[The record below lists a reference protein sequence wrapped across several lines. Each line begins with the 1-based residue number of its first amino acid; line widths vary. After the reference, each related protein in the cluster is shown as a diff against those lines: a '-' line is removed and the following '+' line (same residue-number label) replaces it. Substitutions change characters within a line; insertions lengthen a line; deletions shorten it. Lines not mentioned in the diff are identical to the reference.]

1 MNDDLRISSR
11 RALAIA
17 AAVVLLA
24 AAGACT
30 TRMPLPP
37 PGAVDADRFLYERGT
52 AALEERHWLEAREYF
67 RRLVDTYPQS
77 QFRPDAKLGIGDAF
91 FGEDRVESN
100 ILAANEYREFLT
112 FFPAHPRADYAQFR
126 LAMCYA
132 RQVLAPRRDQSST
145 REALREVDRFLENYP
160 TSGYLAEVE
169 ALNRDLRDRL
179 GDYEFAIG
187 QQYYRQRWYTGAML
201 RLQYILENYPGYTRR
216 DQVYF
221 LIGEM
226 LMRANQKDDALTW
239 YQRIVAEFTES
250 RHLDDAR
257 KRIEEIGKQV
267 TR

>member
-1 MNDDLRISSR
+1 MNDSRTPSR
-11 RALAIA
+11 RALAIGTA
-17 AAVVLLA
+17 LALLVAV
-24 AAGACT
+24 GACT

-37 PGAVDADRFLYERGT
+37 PGAVDADRFLFERGT
-52 AALEERHWLEAREYF
+52 DALEGRHWLEAREYF

-77 QFRPDAKLGIGDAF
+77 QYRPDAKLGIGDAY
-91 FGEDRVESN
+91 FGEDRIESN

-112 FFPAHPRADYAQFR
+112 FFPAHPKADYAQYR

-160 TSGYLAEVE
+160 TSSLLPDVEQLA
-169 ALNRDLRDRL
+169 RDLRDRL

-201 RLQYILENYPGYTRR
+201 RFQYILENYPGYTRR

-221 LIGEM
+221 LVGEM
-226 LMRANQKDDALTW
+226 LLKANQNAEALGW
-239 YQRIVAEFTES
+239 FEKLVAEFPES
-250 RHLDDAR
+250 SYLDDAK
-257 KRIEEIGKQV
+257 KRIDQIKQA